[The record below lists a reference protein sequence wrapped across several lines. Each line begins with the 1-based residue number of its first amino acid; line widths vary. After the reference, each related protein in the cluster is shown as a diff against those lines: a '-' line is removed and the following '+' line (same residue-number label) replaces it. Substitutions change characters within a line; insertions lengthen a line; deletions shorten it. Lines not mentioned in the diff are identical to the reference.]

1 MSEMI
6 SLEAAA
12 QKYGVKKET
21 IRLWVELEKFEG
33 TRKRE
38 DEVWVNGKILEEYL
52 VWRKTCRISVDYLD
66 DLEMFCYNQTTMNDM
81 YREAIKV
88 QKMKIDHL
96 QRKITE
102 LEKISEVLD
111 MELERVHEIERAVIS
126 SLDESLASRITNWVY
141 SYGEDASCSNK
152 VIK

>member
-52 VWRKTCRISVDYLD
+52 VWRKTCQISVDYLD

-126 SLDESLASRITNWVY
+126 SLDESLASRITNWVVQLWRRRF
-141 SYGEDASCSNK
+141 SFKQGN
-152 VIK
+152 

>member
-126 SLDESLASRITNWVY
+126 SLDESLASRITNWVVQL
-141 SYGEDASCSNK
+141 SRRRFSFKQGN
-152 VIK
+152 

>member
-6 SLEAAA
+6 SLEAAT

-126 SLDESLASRITNWVY
+126 SLDESFASRITNWVVQLWRRRFLFKQ
-141 SYGEDASCSNK
+141 GN
-152 VIK
+152 

>member
-6 SLEAAA
+6 SLEVAA

-126 SLDESLASRITNWVY
+126 SLDESLASRITNWVVQLWRRRF
-141 SYGEDASCSNK
+141 SFKQGN
-152 VIK
+152 

>member
-96 QRKITE
+96 QRKIT
-102 LEKISEVLD
+102 SEVLD

-126 SLDESLASRITNWVY
+126 SLDESLASRITNWVVQLWRRRF
-141 SYGEDASCSNK
+141 SFKQGN
-152 VIK
+152 

>member
-38 DEVWVNGKILEEYL
+38 GEVWVNGKILEEYL

-126 SLDESLASRITNWVY
+126 SLDESLASRITNWVVQLWRRRF
-141 SYGEDASCSNK
+141 SFKQGN
-152 VIK
+152 

>member
-38 DEVWVNGKILEEYL
+38 DEVWVDDKILEEYL

-126 SLDESLASRITNWVY
+126 SLDESLASRITNWVVQLWRRRFLFKQ
-141 SYGEDASCSNK
+141 GN
-152 VIK
+152 

>member
-126 SLDESLASRITNWVY
+126 SLDESLASRITNWVVQLWRRRF
-141 SYGEDASCSNK
+141 SFKQGN
-152 VIK
+152 

>member
-81 YREAIKV
+81 YREAIKM
-88 QKMKIDHL
+88 QEMQINHL
-96 QRKITE
+96 QRKIAE

-126 SLDESLASRITNWVY
+126 SLDESLASRITNWMVQLWRRRF
-141 SYGEDASCSNK
+141 SKPS
-152 VIK
+152 

>member
-126 SLDESLASRITNWVY
+126 SLDESLASRITDWMVQLWRRRFLFKQGN
-141 SYGEDASCSNK
+141 
-152 VIK
+152 

>member
-1 MSEMI
+1 
-6 SLEAAA
+6 
-12 QKYGVKKET
+12 
-21 IRLWVELEKFEG
+21 
-33 TRKRE
+33 
-38 DEVWVNGKILEEYL
+38 
-52 VWRKTCRISVDYLD
+52 
-66 DLEMFCYNQTTMNDM
+66 MNDM

-126 SLDESLASRITNWVY
+126 SLDESLASRITNWVVQLWRRRFLFKQ
-141 SYGEDASCSNK
+141 GN
-152 VIK
+152 

>member
-38 DEVWVNGKILEEYL
+38 GEVWVDGKILEEYL

-111 MELERVHEIERAVIS
+111 VELERVHEIERAVIS
-126 SLDESLASRITNWVY
+126 SLDESLASRITNWMVQLWRRRF
-141 SYGEDASCSNK
+141 SFKQDN
-152 VIK
+152 

>member
-12 QKYGVKKET
+12 PKYGVKKET

-52 VWRKTCRISVDYLD
+52 VWRKTCRISVDYLN

-96 QRKITE
+96 
-102 LEKISEVLD
+102 
-111 MELERVHEIERAVIS
+111 
-126 SLDESLASRITNWVY
+126 
-141 SYGEDASCSNK
+141 
-152 VIK
+152 

>member
-126 SLDESLASRITNWVY
+126 RLDESLASRITNWMVQLWRRRF
-141 SYGEDASCSNK
+141 SFKQGN
-152 VIK
+152 

>member
-88 QKMKIDHL
+88 QKMIIDHL

-126 SLDESLASRITNWVY
+126 SLDESLASRITNWVVQLWRRRFLFKQ
-141 SYGEDASCSNK
+141 GN
-152 VIK
+152 

>member
-126 SLDESLASRITNWVY
+126 SLDESLASRITDWVVQLWRRRF
-141 SYGEDASCSNK
+141 SFKQGN
-152 VIK
+152 

>member
-66 DLEMFCYNQTTMNDM
+66 DLEMFCYNQTTRNDM

-126 SLDESLASRITNWVY
+126 SLDESLASRITNWVVQLWRRRF
-141 SYGEDASCSNK
+141 SFKQGN
-152 VIK
+152 

>member
-126 SLDESLASRITNWVY
+126 SLDESLAS
-141 SYGEDASCSNK
+141 
-152 VIK
+152 

>member
-6 SLEAAA
+6 SLEATA

-111 MELERVHEIERAVIS
+111 VELERVHEIERAVIS
-126 SLDESLASRITNWVY
+126 SLDESLASRITNWMVQVM
-141 SYGEDASCSNK
+141 EK
-152 VIK
+152 TLLVQTR

>member
-126 SLDESLASRITNWVY
+126 SFDES
-141 SYGEDASCSNK
+141 
-152 VIK
+152 

>member
-111 MELERVHEIERAVIS
+111 VELERVHEIERAVIS
-126 SLDESLASRITNWVY
+126 SLDESLASRITNWMVQLWRRRF
-141 SYGEDASCSNK
+141 SFKQGN
-152 VIK
+152 

>member
-38 DEVWVNGKILEEYL
+38 DEVWVDDKILEEYL

-126 SLDESLASRITNWVY
+126 SLDES
-141 SYGEDASCSNK
+141 
-152 VIK
+152 

>member
-102 LEKISEVLD
+102 LEKLSEVLD

-126 SLDESLASRITNWVY
+126 SLDESLASRITNWVVQLWRRRF
-141 SYGEDASCSNK
+141 SFKQGN
-152 VIK
+152 

>member
-126 SLDESLASRITNWVY
+126 SLDESLVSRITDWVVQLWRRRF
-141 SYGEDASCSNK
+141 SFKQGN
-152 VIK
+152 

>member
-33 TRKRE
+33 TRKRN
-38 DEVWVNGKILEEYL
+38 DEVWVDGKILEEYL

-81 YREAIKV
+81 YREAIKM
-88 QKMKIDHL
+88 QEMQINHL

-111 MELERVHEIERAVIS
+111 VELERVHEIERAVIS
-126 SLDESLASRITNWVY
+126 SLDESLASRITDWVVQLWRRRF
-141 SYGEDASCSNK
+141 SKPS
-152 VIK
+152 

>member
-102 LEKISEVLD
+102 LEKISEVQ
-111 MELERVHEIERAVIS
+111 
-126 SLDESLASRITNWVY
+126 TWNWNGFMKSKEPLY
-141 SYGEDASCSNK
+141 QAWMNLWLPE
-152 VIK
+152 

>member
-6 SLEAAA
+6 SMEAAA

-52 VWRKTCRISVDYLD
+52 VW
-66 DLEMFCYNQTTMNDM
+66 
-81 YREAIKV
+81 
-88 QKMKIDHL
+88 
-96 QRKITE
+96 
-102 LEKISEVLD
+102 
-111 MELERVHEIERAVIS
+111 
-126 SLDESLASRITNWVY
+126 
-141 SYGEDASCSNK
+141 
-152 VIK
+152 

>member
-126 SLDESLASRITNWVY
+126 SLDESLASRITNWMVQLWRRRFLFKQ
-141 SYGEDASCSNK
+141 GN
-152 VIK
+152 

>member
-1 MSEMI
+1 M
-6 SLEAAA
+6 
-12 QKYGVKKET
+12 
-21 IRLWVELEKFEG
+21 EKFEG

-126 SLDESLASRITNWVY
+126 SLDESLASRITNWVVQLWRRRF
-141 SYGEDASCSNK
+141 SFKQGN
-152 VIK
+152 

>member
-126 SLDESLASRITNWVY
+126 SLDESFASRITNWVVQLWRRRFLFKQ
-141 SYGEDASCSNK
+141 GN
-152 VIK
+152 

>member
-12 QKYGVKKET
+12 PKYGVKKET

-52 VWRKTCRISVDYLD
+52 VWRKTCRISVDYLN

-126 SLDESLASRITNWVY
+126 SLDESLASRITNWVVQLWRRRFP
-141 SYGEDASCSNK
+141 K
-152 VIK
+152 PL

>member
-126 SLDESLASRITNWVY
+126 SLDESLASRITNWVLQLWRIRFLFKQ
-141 SYGEDASCSNK
+141 GN
-152 VIK
+152 

>member
-126 SLDESLASRITNWVY
+126 SLDESLASRITNWVAQLWRRRF
-141 SYGEDASCSNK
+141 SFKQGN
-152 VIK
+152 

>member
-126 SLDESLASRITNWVY
+126 SLDESLASRITDWMVQLWRRRFSFKQGN
-141 SYGEDASCSNK
+141 
-152 VIK
+152 